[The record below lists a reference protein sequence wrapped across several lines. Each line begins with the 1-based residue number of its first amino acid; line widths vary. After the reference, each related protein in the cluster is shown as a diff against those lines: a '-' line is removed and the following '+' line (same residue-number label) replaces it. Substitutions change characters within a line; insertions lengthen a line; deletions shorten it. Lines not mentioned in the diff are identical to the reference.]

1 MFKGEQMER
10 FQMKIKVNNRELL
23 ALSILSILAI
33 IFIIFLVSIN
43 FVEGLSSF
51 FYAHVNYS
59 NQFINKVILLYL
71 AVLFLLIYQRW
82 RKAETKQAEFEDII
96 SSVSPDVLMVVDQ
109 NKNIVMCNPSVE
121 KMFGYTLDEVTKQK
135 TVFLCF
141 HGVIFERDGF
151 NIGFA
156 TGKKKDGET
165 IPLEVITG
173 HLSNKAGSVLLLRDI
188 TERKQAE
195 DLLLA
200 SEANLRNIIEK
211 NADGIIVVNKNGVVR
226 FVNPAAE
233 ALFGRKTETLLG
245 QFFGFPVVAGETAEI
260 DILRDGGEIKIAEM
274 NVVETTWEGEKA
286 YLASLRDVTEH
297 KRILKELEQ
306 TRQEQLRLKDEFL
319 SHVSHELRSPL
330 TAIHQFV
337 TILLDGLAGD
347 LNPEQREYMEIAIKN
362 VNQLQT
368 MISDMLEI
376 TRAETGKLIVEPQ
389 CISIAK
395 VVTETFNTLQ
405 KSAAA
410 RGIVLSTDITS
421 DIPLIYADPS
431 RVQQILINLL
441 DNGLKFTPE
450 NGIITVRAQI
460 YDQDPNILCVSVADT
475 GCGISAEDTERIFDR
490 LYQKESTISGSRKG
504 LGLGLY
510 ICKELASRHGGR
522 IWVESQLGHGSTFF
536 FTLPIFSLTRLIAP
550 LFTTKNLLRS
560 SIALFTIE
568 LFPGAKSVLKEIN
581 KLMLREVRNI
591 LQSCIL
597 PDLDILLPEMP
608 YQKKAIFFIVAFADH
623 GGAKVLMQRIQSQL
637 SLCKDFQ
644 NASLNHE
651 VSFTIFS
658 IPSKGDNIPLEHLT
672 KYVVEKIEGMIR
684 NVTETSGIMT

>member
-1 MFKGEQMER
+1 MFKGKQLER
-10 FQMKIKVNNRELL
+10 FQMKLRVNNRELL
-23 ALSILSILAI
+23 ALFILTILTT
-33 IFIIFLVSIN
+33 IFILFHISIH
-43 FVEGLSSF
+43 FIDGLSGF
-51 FYAHVNYS
+51 FYVHTIYTNE
-59 NQFINKVILLYL
+59 FINNAIFLYL
-71 AVLFLLIYQRW
+71 AGLFLLIYGRW
-82 RKAETKQAEFEDII
+82 RKTVKKLDELEDIV
-96 SSVSPDVLMVVDQ
+96 SSISPDVLMVVDQ
-109 NKNIVMCNPSVE
+109 NRNVVMCNPSVE

-141 HGVIFERDGF
+141 HGVTLERDGF

-156 TGKKKDGET
+156 TGKKKNGEL
-165 IPLEVITG
+165 IPLEIITG
-173 HLSNKAGSVLLLRDI
+173 HLSNKAESVLLLRDI

-211 NADGIIVVNKNGVVR
+211 NADGIIVMNKDGIVR
-226 FVNPAAE
+226 FVNPSA
-233 ALFGRKTETLLG
+233 ETLLG
-245 QFFGFPVVAGETAEI
+245 RKAEKLLGQSFGFSVVAGETAEI
-260 DILRDGGEIKIAEM
+260 NILRNGGEMRIAEV
-274 NVVETTWEGEKA
+274 NVVETTWEGENA
-286 YLASLRDVTEH
+286 YLASLRDVTENE
-297 KRILKELEQ
+297 RILKELEQ

-330 TAIHQFV
+330 AAIHQFV

-347 LNPEQREYMEIAIKN
+347 LNPEQREYMEITIRN

-368 MISDMLEI
+368 MISDLLEI
-376 TRAETGKLIVEPQ
+376 TRAETGKLTVEPQ
-389 CISIAK
+389 RISIAK
-395 VVTETFNTLQ
+395 VVTETLKTLQ
-405 KSAAA
+405 KSTAVKS
-410 RGIVLSTDITS
+410 IVLSADIK
-421 DIPLIYADPS
+421 DDLPFVYADPG

-441 DNGLKFTPE
+441 DNSLKFTPE
-450 NGIITVRAQI
+450 NGTITVHAQI
-460 YDQDPNILCVSVADT
+460 DDQDPSFLCVSVADT

-490 LYQKESTISGSRKG
+490 LYQKESAISGSRKG

-510 ICKELASRHGGR
+510 ICKELVSRHSGQ

-568 LFPGAKSVLKEIN
+568 LFPVDKNVLKEIN
-581 KLMLREVRNI
+581 KLMLREVRDI

-644 NASLNHE
+644 NTCLNHE

-658 IPSKGDNIPLEHLT
+658 IPSKGDNIPLEQLP
-672 KYVVEKIEGMIR
+672 KYVVKKIEGMIR